1 MGFSLSDLSLWFAV
15 YPFVIRA
22 LYLLR
27 QSFEPLYMNST
38 CLMDLVRISA
48 PEHYAKHP
56 TWKFYQMVSNET
68 CESIS
73 GVPIE
78 QYFLEMY
85 KSGTNEFYM
94 FWGVLGVLS
103 VVSIVVFLNR
113 LLKGKVTS
121 IVGVIACAILSWN
134 HGSLFHLLS
143 HYQNDVSHLNG
154 NVMHHSNFS
163 VGGDNAALVN
173 TLPPGLI
180 INFLQNYFTV
190 YMMMWVT
197 LDYFKLDKWVYLS
210 LSSPCIMAK
219 FILQMKIIHPY
230 IHTQHK
236 SWYGAPITY
245 IMDDYKGHVLC
256 HHVTGYCLGD
266 SPLYSFFY
274 DWMLYFHGKVY
285 ELGYIRFKSVT
296 HYAANIALDYFLL
309 ASVLMF
315 LFITVAVFSPFLQKA
330 ELKSTVSKGSEGSK
344 VKSH

>member
-1 MGFSLSDLSLWFAV
+1 MGFSLSDLSLWLAV
-15 YPFVIRA
+15 YPFVMRA

-27 QSFEPLYMNST
+27 QSWEPLYMNST

-48 PEHYAKHP
+48 PEHYALHP
-56 TWKFYQMVSNET
+56 TWKYYQMASNET

-73 GVPIE
+73 GVSIE
-78 QYFLEMY
+78 QYFLNMY
-85 KSGTNEFYM
+85 QSGTTEYNI

-103 VVSIVVFLNR
+103 VVSSLIFLQR
-113 LLKGKVTS
+113 LVQGKVTS
-121 IVGVIACAILSWN
+121 IVGVIACAVLSWN
-134 HGSLFHLLS
+134 QGSLFHLLS
-143 HYQNDVSHLNG
+143 HYQNDISHLNG

-197 LDYFKLDKWVYLS
+197 LDYFKLDKWTYLA
-210 LSSPCIMAK
+210 LSSPLIMAK

-230 IHTQHK
+230 IHTQHT
-236 SWYGAPITY
+236 SWYGKPISY
-245 IMDDYKGHVLC
+245 FMDDYKGHVLC
-256 HHVTGYCLGD
+256 HHVSGYCLGD
-266 SPLYSFFY
+266 SPVYSFFY
-274 DWMLYFHGKVY
+274 DAMLYVHGKVY

-309 ASVLMF
+309 ATVLMF
-315 LFITVAVFSPFLQKA
+315 LFITVAVMSPFLPKALQKDSA
-330 ELKSTVSKGSEGSK
+330 AAGKASK